1 MKVALFPGSF
11 DPFTR
16 GHENIVNRALRF
28 MDKVVIGIGVNDAK
42 HALFTVDE
50 RVEMIRGLYAQE
62 PRVQVLSYSGLTV
75 DVARQLQA
83 DVILRGVRSVKDFEY
98 EQSIADINRQL
109 TGVDTLLLY
118 TEPQLSSVSSS
129 VVRELYR
136 YGQDIARFLPQGI
149 VLPHEK

>member
-136 YGQDIARFLPQGI
+136 YGQDIACFLPQGI